1 MPHLPE
7 SLLDASRLLS
17 ASTTP
22 VVFISACGLVTL
34 ALYNRL
40 GNVTARI
47 RAFHGQ
53 KSDLLNSFSKHDS
66 DDTTMRLEMLDS
78 QIKAVTTKA
87 KVIQRG
93 LICLLTAMGMYLCCS
108 LLAGAIVLHEII
120 GLAALGT
127 EVLGTLLFLTGLGW
141 AVREM
146 LLSIVPLEE
155 ESAYL
160 ESLTARR
167 LMMAKAEPDL
177 TVTEQ
182 AA

>member
-1 MPHLPE
+1 MLSLLE

-17 ASTTP
+17 VSATP

-53 KSDLLNSFSKHDS
+53 KSDLLDSLAQHDS
-66 DDTTMRLEMLDS
+66 DEMTMRLAMLDS

-93 LICLLTAMGMYLCCS
+93 LICLLAAMGMYLCCS
-108 LLAGAIVLHEII
+108 LLAGAAGLHEIV
-120 GLAALGT
+120 GFVALGM
-127 EVLGTLLFLTGLGW
+127 EVLGTLLFLAGLGW

-146 LLSIVPLEE
+146 SLSIVPLEE

-160 ESLTARR
+160 EAVTARR
-167 LMMAKAEPDL
+167 LTMAKGESDL
-177 TVTEQ
+177 TVNKQ